1 MSNGKPTDDR
11 DDYDAIECVSD
22 LRSVLAEASFS
33 EDYELER
40 ADLETLNL
48 LLNQYLAA
56 IDGSDESRQPLR
68 KLQQRLESSARNF
81 IEACDELRRTPEGGR
96 WLLDVCASREEGGN
110 DEDARLIAAVDP
122 VEMMRD
128 LVARI
133 ASHPD
138 QHTPGRTG
146 PKEDAAF
153 EVLVRRLFRFWQQV
167 RQRGSES
174 PAGPTGSEE
183 SYDLVRRTLA
193 VIGKEREIKSLRNL
207 VPADP
212 SSRYWLPKQLK

>member
-11 DDYDAIECVSD
+11 DDYSAIECVSD

-48 LLNQYLAA
+48 LLNQYLVA
-56 IDGSDESRQPLR
+56 IDGSDDSRQPLH

-81 IEACDELRRTPEGGR
+81 IEACDEIRRTPEGGR
-96 WLLDVCASREEGGN
+96 WLLDVCVSREEGGN
-110 DEDARLIAAVDP
+110 DEDARLTGAVDP
-122 VEMMRD
+122 VEMMRE

-133 ASHPD
+133 ASHPG
-138 QHTPGRTG
+138 QHAPGRTG

-174 PAGPTGSEE
+174 PAGTTGSEE
-183 SYDLVRRTLA
+183 TYDLVRRTLV

>member
-11 DDYDAIECVSD
+11 DDHNTIECVSD

-48 LLNQYLAA
+48 LLNQYIAA
-56 IDGSDESRQPLR
+56 IDGSDDSRQPLR

-96 WLLDVCASREEGGN
+96 WVLDICAGREEGSN

-128 LVARI
+128 LVTRI

-138 QHTPGRTG
+138 QHAPGRTG

-167 RQRGSES
+167 RQRGTES
-174 PAGPTGSEE
+174 PAGTTGSEE
-183 SYDLVRRTLA
+183 TYDLVRRTLA